1 MTLLEMS
8 STYQASADAIHRRLT
23 ELRARERTQT
33 DPEELLRLRQRINEL
48 APIWQ
53 EARDLAVLTKH
64 YYDRSYH
71 KHERYT
77 L

>member
-1 MTLLEMS
+1 MTLLELS
-8 STYQASADAIHRRLT
+8 VQYAASADAIHGRIV
-23 ELRARERTQT
+23 ELRAAARVQP
-33 DPEELLRLRQRINEL
+33 DPEAARALRLRIQTLTPLWREAREL
-48 APIWQ
+48 A
-53 EARDLAVLTKH
+53 ALTAH